1 MDVFLEGGI
10 HFFTRYILLNGFIFF
25 QWRPIGDGMNCTFEH
40 VCSNS

>member
-25 QWRPIGDGMNCTFEH
+25 QWRPIGGRECH
-40 VCSNS
+40 